1 MVYDFVEAEDVIL
14 CEIDIAVNWKL
25 GFSNWNFILIWILY
39 LNYIQKTLYE
49 IFIIFT
55 SLYFFI
61 PEIYLIIFK

>member
-25 GFSNWNFILIWILY
+25 GFSNWNFFLIWILY

-55 SLYFFI
+55 SLYFLFLKYI
-61 PEIYLIIFK
+61 

>member
-25 GFSNWNFILIWILY
+25 GFSNWNFFLIWILY

>member
-49 IFIIFT
+49 IFIIFS

>member
-14 CEIDIAVNWKL
+14 CKIEIAVNWKL
-25 GFSNWNFILIWILY
+25 GFSNWNFFLIWILY

>member
-14 CEIDIAVNWKL
+14 CEIEIAVNWKL
-25 GFSNWNFILIWILY
+25 GFSNWNFFLIWILY

>member
-14 CEIDIAVNWKL
+14 CEIEIAVNWKL
-25 GFSNWNFILIWILY
+25 GFSNWNFFLIWILY

-55 SLYFFI
+55 SLYFLFLKYI
-61 PEIYLIIFK
+61 

>member
-25 GFSNWNFILIWILY
+25 GFSNWNFFLIWILY

-49 IFIIFT
+49 IFHNIYL
-55 SLYFFI
+55 SLFFI

>member
-25 GFSNWNFILIWILY
+25 GFSNWNFFLIWILY

-49 IFIIFT
+49 IFIIFS